1 MICRNCGVR
10 LSGYSDKCPFCGNK
24 LNTIEE
30 DKNLKQESDEL
41 ELPILKKNEDVEL
54 NANDVYLSNN
64 DSEAE
69 IEEKKEETEEIEEEN
84 DSSNEDDLFL
94 EKTRSI
100 SLVEDNEEVSELS
113 LIDDINRQIDDMNEE
128 SNLLENKEEENVIS
142 SQETKASDDAINEL
156 STKSSFKFRRNILLV
171 TGALCLLIALILFA
185 FIYFKHSKEE
195 AISEANYIENLNEAL
210 QKYYDTEEIDDV
222 IYVLE
227 DIKKDDDK
235 IKEVQNRTRTV
246 CDSWVL
252 LYLNEEILDKEKF
265 GEASNKYKRLI
276 DGLHN
281 DAMIRHNDIRIKALT
296 DTDYEELSKQISDIY
311 SDSSMFLE
319 ALNYYSNKDYN
330 RAFYD
335 FDRIDEKNFYY
346 EKAVHYKNKIV
357 DDIISLL
364 KADIKKMENVVGE
377 LTDEE
382 KLQEYL
388 HIEEII
394 LEYNNVYVSVNL
406 SSDSTYQELLG
417 TYTSYVAL
425 YTEKVSENNKIDSNQ
440 NNQENINQGNNL
452 NEGSS
457 IESE

>member
-1 MICRNCGVR
+1 LNVR
-10 LSGYSDKCPFCGNK
+10 
-24 LNTIEE
+24 
-30 DKNLKQESDEL
+30 
-41 ELPILKKNEDVEL
+41 
-54 NANDVYLSNN
+54 
-64 DSEAE
+64 
-69 IEEKKEETEEIEEEN
+69 
-84 DSSNEDDLFL
+84 
-94 EKTRSI
+94 
-100 SLVEDNEEVSELS
+100 
-113 LIDDINRQIDDMNEE
+113 
-128 SNLLENKEEENVIS
+128 
-142 SQETKASDDAINEL
+142 
-156 STKSSFKFRRNILLV
+156 
-171 TGALCLLIALILFA
+171 
-185 FIYFKHSKEE
+185 
-195 AISEANYIENLNEAL
+195 
-210 QKYYDTEEIDDV
+210 
-222 IYVLE
+222 
-227 DIKKDDDK
+227 K